1 MTGRIRD
8 YLDDSVAEQ
17 DAATLSRLNRARHE
31 ALAHVGRQ
39 GWYRLRWPAIAMTA
53 CALLLVAV
61 VPLLQQ
67 GNSAQTVTEA
77 QAVEFLISMPDQ
89 DVVDELDFYLAL
101 GE

>member
-1 MTGRIRD
+1 MTDRIRD
-8 YLDDSVAEQ
+8 YLNDSVAAQ

-31 ALAHVGRQ
+31 ALARAGRQ
-39 GWYRLRWPAIAMTA
+39 GWYRLRWPAITMTA

-67 GNSAQTVTEA
+67 GSAPQALTEA

-89 DVVDELDFYLAL
+89 DAADELNFYLAL